1 MEKKSAKRVEFIKW
15 LTETTRIRH
24 CHFQIKNQV
33 IEFMVQL
40 EEKIREKWYPVVRY
54 DTKHGFAHK
63 DVCHFNGV
71 VEKFNLGAGNYNI
84 AMTFA
89 EQELKSQWANFI
101 KKFLEEVE
109 KND

>member
-1 MEKKSAKRVEFIKW
+1 MQPIKKVEFIKW
-15 LTETTRIRH
+15 LTETSRMRH

-40 EEKIREKWYPVVRY
+40 EEKIEGKWYPVVRY

-63 DVCHFNGV
+63 DICHFNDT

-89 EQELKSQWANFI
+89 EQELKSRGAGFI
-101 KKFLEEVE
+101 KEFLEEV
-109 KND
+109 KKYDR